1 MSENKD
7 IINNAVDIIKTAILQ
22 SQYRAGKS
30 VNSEQLALYYGIG
43 RYISCNSRNDSWGT
57 NAIDEISED
66 LQRQL
71 PGLRGFSATSLKRM
85 RIFYEQWEML
95 EGKTTNAL
103 IDSTKKNKSSV
114 IMDDL
119 EASNNKITTLKFTNL
134 KKFPIGD
141 FLSIGFTH
149 HYEILSHTSTL
160 EERYFYITKA
170 AEENLSVR
178 ALQKALEEDDF
189 HNQKK
194 IPNNFIKTLS
204 KSQQALRAIET
215 FKDSY
220 LLDFINVEELGARD
234 ISDVDERVVENSIVH
249 NIKNFMMTFGK
260 DFSFIGNQYHLEIY
274 EIDHYSDLLFFNR
287 ELNCLVAVELKTG
300 AFKSAYLGQLT
311 TYLRLLDDKVKKPHE
326 NPSIGIILCT
336 SASKQYVEYC
346 IQDYDKPMG
355 VATYKTSSDMPEKL
369 RNALPPIEEMK
380 KLLKDSTEAKK

>member
-1 MSENKD
+1 MSESKD

-57 NAIDEISED
+57 NAIDEISEN

-103 IDSTKKNKSSV
+103 IGSTKKNKSSV
-114 IMDDL
+114 MMDDL
-119 EASNNKITTLKFTNL
+119 EVSNNKITTLKFTNL
-134 KKFPIGD
+134 KKFPIED

-204 KSQQALRAIET
+204 KSQQALRAM
-215 FKDSY
+215 
-220 LLDFINVEELGARD
+220 
-234 ISDVDERVVENSIVH
+234 SI
-249 NIKNFMMTFGK
+249 
-260 DFSFIGNQYHLEIY
+260 
-274 EIDHYSDLLFFNR
+274 
-287 ELNCLVAVELKTG
+287 
-300 AFKSAYLGQLT
+300 AF
-311 TYLRLLDDKVKKPHE
+311 
-326 NPSIGIILCT
+326 
-336 SASKQYVEYC
+336 
-346 IQDYDKPMG
+346 
-355 VATYKTSSDMPEKL
+355 
-369 RNALPPIEEMK
+369 
-380 KLLKDSTEAKK
+380 

>member
-1 MSENKD
+1 MSESKD

-57 NAIDEISED
+57 NAIDEISEN

-95 EGKTTNAL
+95 EGKITNAL

-114 IMDDL
+114 MMDDL

-134 KKFPIGD
+134 KKFPIED

-178 ALQKALEEDDF
+178 ALQKVLEDDDF

-380 KLLKDSTEAKK
+380 KMLKDSTEEKK

>member
-1 MSENKD
+1 MSESKD

-57 NAIDEISED
+57 NAIDEISEN

-103 IDSTKKNKSSV
+103 IYSTKKNKSSV
-114 IMDDL
+114 MMDDL

-134 KKFPIGD
+134 KKFPIED

-178 ALQKALEEDDF
+178 ALQKALEDDDF

-380 KLLKDSTEAKK
+380 KMLKDSTEEKK

>member
-1 MSENKD
+1 MRTFNESH
-7 IINNAVDIIKTAILQ
+7 
-22 SQYRAGKS
+22 
-30 VNSEQLALYYGIG
+30 
-43 RYISCNSRNDSWGT
+43 
-57 NAIDEISED
+57 
-66 LQRQL
+66 
-71 PGLRGFSATSLKRM
+71 LR
-85 RIFYEQWEML
+85 RIYSKL
-95 EGKTTNAL
+95 L
-103 IDSTKKNKSSV
+103 I
-114 IMDDL
+114 
-119 EASNNKITTLKFTNL
+119 
-134 KKFPIGD
+134 
-141 FLSIGFTH
+141 
-149 HYEILSHTSTL
+149 
-160 EERYFYITKA
+160 
-170 AEENLSVR
+170 
-178 ALQKALEEDDF
+178 
-189 HNQKK
+189 
-194 IPNNFIKTLS
+194 
-204 KSQQALRAIET
+204 QALRAIET

-311 TYLRLLDDKVKKPHE
+311 TYLRLLDDKVKKSHE

-380 KLLKDSTEAKK
+380 KLLKDSTEEKK

>member
-1 MSENKD
+1 MSESKD

-57 NAIDEISED
+57 NAIDEISEN

-114 IMDDL
+114 MMDDL

-134 KKFPIGD
+134 KKFPIED

-178 ALQKALEEDDF
+178 ALQKALKDDDF

-380 KLLKDSTEAKK
+380 KMLKDSTEEKK